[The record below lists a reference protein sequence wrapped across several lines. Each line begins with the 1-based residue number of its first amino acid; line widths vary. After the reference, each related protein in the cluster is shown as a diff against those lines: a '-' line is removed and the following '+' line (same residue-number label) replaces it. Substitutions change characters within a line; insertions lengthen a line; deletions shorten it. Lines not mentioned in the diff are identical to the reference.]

1 MTTAPSLATGRIDRI
16 RGALAALTPVQ
27 LDIVDESHLHAGH
40 AGAKSGRGHY
50 RVRVVSQRFANLA
63 PLARHRA
70 VYEVLGALMTS
81 DIHALTLETLTPAE
95 AASHPGGIHTIAR
108 GSHEE

>member
-1 MTTAPSLATGRIDRI
+1 MTAAPVLAAGRIERI
-16 RGALAALTPVQ
+16 RGALAALTPVE
-27 LDIVDESHLHAGH
+27 LEVIDESHLHAGH

-70 VYEVLGALMTS
+70 VYEVLGTLMAS

-95 AASHPGGIHTIAR
+95 AASRPGRIHTIPR